1 MDTRVK
7 PAYDDRRRGA
17 KACLRKEDAVGLSVM
32 ILGLALFLGVHA
44 LTTQRKLRERF
55 VVSWGE
61 GGYKIVYSLVA
72 AAGLALIVWGFAHYR
87 ATGWVQLWNP
97 PRALKHLNIL
107 LMLPASILIVASYIR
122 GRIYATL
129 KHPML
134 AGVKL
139 WAFGHLLANGD
150 LGGIILFGSFL
161 AWAGFD
167 RIFLKRRS
175 GAGGPPIPVGGIGN
189 DLIAVL
195 VGVVVYLALAFA
207 FHPVVIGVPVM
218 GS

>member
-1 MDTRVK
+1 M
-7 PAYDDRRRGA
+7 
-17 KACLRKEDAVGLSVM
+17 GLAVM
-32 ILGLALFLGVHA
+32 ILGLVLFLGAHT
-44 LTTQRKLRERF
+44 LTTQRDLRARL
-55 VVSWGE
+55 VASMGD
-61 GGYKIVYSLVA
+61 GGYKIGYSLVSL
-72 AAGLALIVWGFAHYR
+72 AGLALIVWGFAHYR
-87 ATGWVQLWNP
+87 SSEWVNLWTP

-107 LMLPASILIVASYIR
+107 LMLPATILVVAAYIR
-122 GRIYATL
+122 GRIYATV

-161 AWAGFD
+161 GWAVFD
-167 RIFLKRRS
+167 RISLKRRADP
-175 GAGGPPIPVGGIGN
+175 GAPPIPVGGIGN
-189 DLIAVL
+189 DLIAVA
-195 VGVVVYLALAFA
+195 VGVVAYLALAFA

>member
-1 MDTRVK
+1 VVGE
-7 PAYDDRRRGA
+7 RGTSG
-17 KACLRKEDAVGLSVM
+17 ENVVGLAVM
-32 ILGLALFLGVHA
+32 ILGLVLFLGAHTF
-44 LTTQRKLRERF
+44 TTQRKARARAIAAM
-55 VVSWGE
+55 GE
-61 GGYKIVYSLVA
+61 GTYKIVYTLVS

-87 ATGWVQLWNP
+87 ATDWIQIWTP
-97 PRALKHLNIL
+97 PRALKHLNVF
-107 LMLPASILIVASYIR
+107 LMLPAVILVVAAYIR

-139 WAFGHLLANGD
+139 WALGHLLANGD

-161 AWAGFD
+161 SWAVFD
-167 RIFLKRRS
+167 RISLKRRTD
-175 GAGGPPIPVGGIGN
+175 AGGPPIPVGGIGN
-189 DLIAVL
+189 DLIAVA
-195 VGVVVYLALAFA
+195 VGVAAYLALAFA